1 MDRILEPELMTDEA
15 QALAYAQADFAQINQ
30 GFVDRFRACFPK
42 AVDGTMVDLGCGPGD
57 IPVRFARTLPGFTIT
72 AVDGSEPMIALAR
85 QAAKAAGVEARVH
98 ARCARLPMLPLP
110 LQSFDAVVS
119 NSLVHHMPDPH
130 LFWNELVRLGK
141 PGATV
146 LVMDLFRPESPER
159 AREIVEQYSGNEAPV
174 LKEDFFNSLRAAFT
188 LREIRTQVRSRGL
201 GALVCELASDRHW
214 IVWGHL
220 PKGVEKGLPP

>member
-1 MDRILEPELMTDEA
+1 MDRILEPELMTDAA
-15 QALAYAQADFAQINQ
+15 QALAYAQADFAQVNQ

-42 AVDGTMVDLGCGPGD
+42 AVGGTMVDLGCGPAD
-57 IPVRFARTLPGFTIT
+57 IPVRFARALPGFTIT
-72 AVDGSEPMIALAR
+72 AVDASEPMIALAH
-85 QAAKAAGVEARVH
+85 QAVEAAGLAARVH
-98 ARCARLPMLPLP
+98 PRCARLPMLALP

-119 NSLVHHMPDPH
+119 NSLLHHLPDPR

-159 AREIVEQYSGNEAPV
+159 AREIVEQYAGNEPPV
-174 LKEDFFNSLRAAFT
+174 LKEDFFNSLCAAFT
-188 LREIRTQVRSRGL
+188 LREIRFQVRSRGL

-220 PKGVEKGLPP
+220 PRGVEKGPPP

>member
-1 MDRILEPELMTDEA
+1 MDRILEPELMTDVV
-15 QALAYAQADFAQINQ
+15 QAEAYAQADFAQVNQ

-42 AVDGTMVDLGCGPGD
+42 AVGGTMVDLGCGPAD
-57 IPVRFARTLPGFTIT
+57 IPVRFARALPGFTIT
-72 AVDGSEPMIALAR
+72 AVDGSEPMIALAH
-85 QAAKAAGVEARVH
+85 QAVKAAGLAARVRP
-98 ARCARLPMLPLP
+98 RCARLPMLALP

-119 NSLVHHMPDPH
+119 NSLLHHLPDPR

-159 AREIVEQYSGNEAPV
+159 AHEIVEQYAGNEPPV
-174 LKEDFFNSLRAAFT
+174 LKEDFFNSLCAAFT
-188 LREIRTQVRSRGL
+188 LREIRFQVRSRGL

-220 PKGVEKGLPP
+220 PRGVEKGPPP

>member
-1 MDRILEPELMTDEA
+1 MTGED
-15 QALAYAQADFAQINQ
+15 QALAYARADFAQVNQ

-42 AVDGTMVDLGCGPGD
+42 TVGGAMVDLGCGPGD
-57 IPVRFARTLPGFTIT
+57 IPVRFARTLPGLTIT
-72 AVDGSEPMIALAR
+72 AVDGSEPMIELAK
-85 QAAKAAGVEARVH
+85 QAAKQAGVEDRVR

-130 LFWNELVRLGK
+130 LFWNEVVRLGR
-141 PGATV
+141 PGASM
-146 LVMDLFRPESPER
+146 LIMDLLRPESPGR

-174 LKEDFFNSLRAAFT
+174 LKEDFFNSLCAAFT
-188 LREIRTQVRSRGL
+188 LREIRYQIRSRGL
-201 GALVCELASDRHW
+201 GGLDCELASDRHW

-220 PKGVEKGLPP
+220 PKGIQKGPPP

>member
-15 QALAYAQADFAQINQ
+15 QALAYAKADFAQVNQ

-42 AVDGTMVDLGCGPGD
+42 VVGGAMVDLGCGPGD
-57 IPVRFARTLPGFTIT
+57 IPIRFAKTLPDFTIT

-85 QAAKAAGVEARVH
+85 QAVTEAGVGGRVR
-98 ARCARLPMLPLP
+98 ALCARLPMLPLP

-130 LFWNELVRLGK
+130 LFWNEVVRLGR
-141 PGATV
+141 PGAPV
-146 LVMDLFRPESPER
+146 LIMDLFRPESQER
-159 AREIVEQYSGNEAPV
+159 AREIVEQYSGSEAPV
-174 LKEDFFNSLRAAFT
+174 LKEDFFNSLCAAFT
-188 LREIRTQVRSRGL
+188 LRELRFQIRSRGL
-201 GALVCELASDRHW
+201 GGLVCELASDRHW

-220 PKGVEKGLPP
+220 PKGIQKGPPP

>member
-1 MDRILEPELMTDEA
+1 MDRILEPELMTDVA
-15 QALAYAQADFAQINQ
+15 QAFAYAQADFAQVNQ

-42 AVDGTMVDLGCGPGD
+42 TVGGTMVDLGCGPAD
-57 IPVRFARTLPGFTIT
+57 IPVRFARALPGFTIT
-72 AVDGSEPMIALAR
+72 AVDGSEPMIALAH
-85 QAAKAAGVEARVH
+85 QAVKAAGLETRVH
-98 ARCARLPMLPLP
+98 PRCARLPMLALP

-119 NSLVHHMPDPH
+119 NSLLHHLPDPR

-159 AREIVEQYSGNEAPV
+159 ARKIVEQYAGNEPPV
-174 LKEDFFNSLRAAFT
+174 LKEDFFNSLCAAFT
-188 LREIRTQVRSRGL
+188 LREIRFQVRSRGL

-220 PKGVEKGLPP
+220 PRGVEKGPPP

>member
-1 MDRILEPELMTDEA
+1 MDRIIEPELMTDEA
-15 QALAYAQADFAQINQ
+15 QVLAYAQADFAQVNQ
-30 GFVDRFRACFPK
+30 GFVDRFRVCFPK
-42 AVDGTMVDLGCGPGD
+42 AEGGTMVDLGCGPGD
-57 IPVRFARTLPGFTIT
+57 IPVRFARALPGFTIT

-85 QAAKAAGVEARVH
+85 QAVKAAGVEARVH
-98 ARCARLPMLPLP
+98 PRCARLPMLPLP

-119 NSLVHHMPDPH
+119 NSLAHHMPDPH

-141 PGATV
+141 PGAVV

-174 LKEDFFNSLRAAFT
+174 LKEDFFNSLCAAFT
-188 LREIRTQVRSRGL
+188 LREIRFQVRSRGL

-220 PKGVEKGLPP
+220 PKGVEKGPPP

>member
-1 MDRILEPELMTDEA
+1 
-15 QALAYAQADFAQINQ
+15 
-30 GFVDRFRACFPK
+30 
-42 AVDGTMVDLGCGPGD
+42 MVDLGCGPAD
-57 IPVRFARTLPGFTIT
+57 IPVRFARALPGFTIT
-72 AVDGSEPMIALAR
+72 AVDGSEPMIALAQ
-85 QAAKAAGVEARVH
+85 QAVKTAGLEARVH
-98 ARCARLPMLPLP
+98 PRCARLPMLALP

-119 NSLVHHMPDPH
+119 NSLLHHLPDPR

-159 AREIVEQYSGNEAPV
+159 AREIVEQYAGNEPPV
-174 LKEDFFNSLRAAFT
+174 LKEDFFNSLCAAFT
-188 LREIRTQVRSRGL
+188 LREIRFQVRSRGL

-220 PKGVEKGLPP
+220 PRGVEKGPPP

>member
-1 MDRILEPELMTDEA
+1 MDRILEPELMTDAA
-15 QALAYAQADFAQINQ
+15 QALAYAQADFAQVNQ

-42 AVDGTMVDLGCGPGD
+42 TVGGTMVDLGCGPAD
-57 IPVRFARTLPGFTIT
+57 IPVRFARALPGFTIT
-72 AVDGSEPMIALAR
+72 AVDGSEPMIALAH
-85 QAAKAAGVEARVH
+85 QAVKAAGLETRVH
-98 ARCARLPMLPLP
+98 PRCARLPMLALP

-119 NSLVHHMPDPH
+119 NSLLHHLPDPR

-159 AREIVEQYSGNEAPV
+159 ARKIVEQYAGNEPPV
-174 LKEDFFNSLRAAFT
+174 LKEDFFNSLCAAFT
-188 LREIRTQVRSRGL
+188 LREIRFQVRSRGL

-220 PKGVEKGLPP
+220 PRGVEKGPPP

>member
-1 MDRILEPELMTDEA
+1 MDRILEPELMTDAA
-15 QALAYAQADFAQINQ
+15 QTLAYAEADFAQVNQ

-42 AVDGTMVDLGCGPGD
+42 TVGGTMVDLGCGPAD
-57 IPVRFARTLPGFTIT
+57 IPVRFARALPGFTIT
-72 AVDGSEPMIALAR
+72 AVDGSEPMIALAH
-85 QAAKAAGVEARVH
+85 QAVKAAGLEARVH
-98 ARCARLPMLPLP
+98 PRCARLPMLALP

-119 NSLVHHMPDPH
+119 NSLLHHMPDPR

-141 PGATV
+141 PGAAV

-159 AREIVEQYSGNEAPV
+159 AREIVEQYAGNEPPV
-174 LKEDFFNSLRAAFT
+174 LKEDFFNSLCAAFT
-188 LREIRTQVRSRGL
+188 LREIRFQVRSRGL

-220 PKGVEKGLPP
+220 PKGVEKGPPP

>member
-85 QAAKAAGVEARVH
+85 QAVKAAAVEARVH
-98 ARCARLPMLPLP
+98 PRCARLPMLPLP

-141 PGATV
+141 PGAVV

-174 LKEDFFNSLRAAFT
+174 LKEDFFNSLCAAFT

-220 PKGVEKGLPP
+220 PKGVEKGPPP

>member
-1 MDRILEPELMTDEA
+1 MDRILEPELMTDAA
-15 QALAYAQADFAQINQ
+15 QALAYAQADFAQVNQ

-42 AVDGTMVDLGCGPGD
+42 AVGGTMVDLGCGPAD
-57 IPVRFARTLPGFTIT
+57 IPVRFARALPGFTIT
-72 AVDGSEPMIALAR
+72 AVDGSEPMIALAH
-85 QAAKAAGVEARVH
+85 QAVKAARLEARVH
-98 ARCARLPMLPLP
+98 PRCARLPMLALP

-119 NSLVHHMPDPH
+119 NSLLHHLPDPR

-159 AREIVEQYSGNEAPV
+159 AREIVEQYAGNEPPV
-174 LKEDFFNSLRAAFT
+174 LKEDFFNSLCAAFT
-188 LREIRTQVRSRGL
+188 LREIRFQVRSRGL

-220 PKGVEKGLPP
+220 PRGVEKGPPP

>member
-1 MDRILEPELMTDEA
+1 MDRILEPELMTDAA
-15 QALAYAQADFAQINQ
+15 QALAYAQADFAQVNQ
-30 GFVDRFRACFPK
+30 GFVDRFRACFPTT
-42 AVDGTMVDLGCGPGD
+42 VGGTMVDLGCGPAD
-57 IPVRFARTLPGFTIT
+57 IPVRFARALPGFTIT
-72 AVDGSEPMIALAR
+72 AVDGSEPMIALAH
-85 QAAKAAGVEARVH
+85 QAVKAARLEARVH
-98 ARCARLPMLPLP
+98 PRCARLPMLALP

-119 NSLVHHMPDPH
+119 NSLLHHLPDPR

-159 AREIVEQYSGNEAPV
+159 AREIVEQYAGNEPPV
-174 LKEDFFNSLRAAFT
+174 LKEDFFNSLCAAFT
-188 LREIRTQVRSRGL
+188 LREIRFQVRSRGL

-220 PKGVEKGLPP
+220 PRGVEKGPPP

>member
-1 MDRILEPELMTDEA
+1 MDRIIEPELMTDEA
-15 QALAYAQADFAQINQ
+15 QVLAYAQADFAQVNQ
-30 GFVDRFRACFPK
+30 GFVDRFRVCFPK
-42 AVDGTMVDLGCGPGD
+42 AEGGTMVDLGCGPGD
-57 IPVRFARTLPGFTIT
+57 IPVRFARALPGFTIT

-85 QAAKAAGVEARVH
+85 QAVKAAAVEARVH
-98 ARCARLPMLPLP
+98 PRCARLPMLPLP

-141 PGATV
+141 PGAVV

-174 LKEDFFNSLRAAFT
+174 LKEDFFNSLCAAFT
-188 LREIRTQVRSRGL
+188 LREIRFQVRSRGL

-220 PKGVEKGLPP
+220 PKGVEKGPPP

>member
-1 MDRILEPELMTDEA
+1 MDRILEPELMTDAA
-15 QALAYAQADFAQINQ
+15 QALAYAQADFAQVNQ

-42 AVDGTMVDLGCGPGD
+42 TVGGTMVDLGCGPAD
-57 IPVRFARTLPGFTIT
+57 IPVRFARALPGFTIT
-72 AVDGSEPMIALAR
+72 AVDGSEPMIALAQ
-85 QAAKAAGVEARVH
+85 QAVKTAGLEARVH
-98 ARCARLPMLPLP
+98 PRCARLPMLALP

-119 NSLVHHMPDPH
+119 NSLLHHLPDPR

-159 AREIVEQYSGNEAPV
+159 AREIVEQYAGNEPPV
-174 LKEDFFNSLRAAFT
+174 LKEDFFNSLCAAFT
-188 LREIRTQVRSRGL
+188 LREIRFQVRSRGL

-220 PKGVEKGLPP
+220 PRGVEKGPPP